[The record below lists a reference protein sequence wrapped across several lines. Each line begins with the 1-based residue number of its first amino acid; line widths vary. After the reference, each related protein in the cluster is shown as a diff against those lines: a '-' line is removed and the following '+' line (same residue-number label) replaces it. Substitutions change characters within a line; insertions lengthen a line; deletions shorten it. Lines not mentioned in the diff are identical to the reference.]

1 MTWKAADLHL
11 RHCKKCGVLTP
22 KDGFYPRN
30 DGYFNLI
37 CKLCIKIR
45 EKAHL
50 EKMKKNLLWRWQK
63 SENTK
68 AYMKRKKEAKDWLY
82 LWALFPDFCVEMG
95 GNVIVAALFF
105 IIFVEY
111 YLECK
116 RFQCLKDICPLG
128 LRVLLLPQTRWAFLF
143 NVQFKN
149 NN

>member
-37 CKLCIKIR
+37 CRVCIKIR

-68 AYMKRKKEAKDWLY
+68 AYMQRKKANESKT
-82 LWALFPDFCVEMG
+82 
-95 GNVIVAALFF
+95 
-105 IIFVEY
+105 
-111 YLECK
+111 
-116 RFQCLKDICPLG
+116 ICP
-128 LRVLLLPQTRWAFLF
+128 TD
-143 NVQFKN
+143 
-149 NN
+149 